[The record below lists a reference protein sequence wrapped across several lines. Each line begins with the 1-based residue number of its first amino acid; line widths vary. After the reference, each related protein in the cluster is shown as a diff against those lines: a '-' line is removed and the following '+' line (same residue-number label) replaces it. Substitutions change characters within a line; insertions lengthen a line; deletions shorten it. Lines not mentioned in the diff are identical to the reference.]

1 MSGPITRNGE
11 KSETAP
17 PAYAP
22 YDGGVVRGVAVDPPV
37 VEGVAVAPPPPQQ
50 PAMMQVQVQVPL
62 GAPPGSIFTVAVNGQ
77 TLQVLVPPNAAP
89 GATMMITVPAAVC
102 L

>member
-1 MSGPITRNGE
+1 
-11 KSETAP
+11 
-17 PAYAP
+17 
-22 YDGGVVRGVAVDPPV
+22 V
-37 VEGVAVAPPPPQQ
+37 VEGVAVAPPPQQ

-89 GATMMITVPAAVC
+89 GATMMITVPAAVS